1 MYKTFR
7 VDGSADKYRLH
18 IGEGVAMR
26 PEDDAMATHNN
37 QQFSTYDEDN
47 DVKSDGNCA
56 SLLVAGWWYNN
67 CFSALLT
74 GPHSTPAGADSFA
87 KLSWRI
93 YDGNF
98 AYVYF
103 PNVVMMVRPKSCLA
117 G

>member
-1 MYKTFR
+1 MNR
-7 VDGSADKYRLH
+7 LDKYRLH

-74 GPHSTPAGADSFA
+74 GPHLTPDWFA
-87 KLSWRI
+87 VLYWRI
-93 YDGNF
+93 YHGNF
-98 AYVYF
+98 AYSHVLSQCCNDGS
-103 PNVVMMVRPKSCLA
+103 PQVMSHWVASYKHS
-117 G
+117 